1 MNGTNV
7 VFVEIVTIKKV
18 QSLVPEWSK
27 STAQRRID
35 LARDALDKNW
45 PKILTM
51 DEFKKYFGLC

>member
-1 MNGTNV
+1 MENGTNV
-7 VFVEIVTIKKV
+7 VSVEIVTIKKV

-35 LARDALDKNW
+35 LARDALGKSC

-51 DEFKKYFGLC
+51 QEFKNYFGF